1 MQINRQSY
9 EEYFL
14 LYADGELNESE
25 KKAVEEFIDQNP
37 DLAGELSIIQ
47 ETVFKPDGG
56 IVFDNKELLYKNESD
71 EKKVIYMRWL
81 RTAAAAAVLVL
92 LSLAGWL
99 FYGTTDKHTTPVTV
113 VQKPEVKK
121 IEPSDLVSANDT
133 KKETVQQPPTVEK
146 AKSRKNISLI
156 VRSGKKQKEKE
167 KEKEKELQPANQ
179 MKEIQ
184 NKDISNDPDVVDVVP
199 PAKTIEGAAF
209 TQDAVPSEP
218 VKETID
224 VAVEPRSME
233 NNNSDQ
239 HLKDVSYAQS
249 FKQESDDDIIY
260 FANTSLT
267 KKTKLRGV
275 LRKATRYLDRV
286 TSLQ

>member
-25 KKAVEEFIDQNP
+25 KRAVEEFIDQNP

-47 ETVFKPDGG
+47 ETVFKPDSN
-56 IVFDNKELLYKNESD
+56 IVFDNKELLYKTESD
-71 EKKVIYMRWL
+71 ERKVIYMRWF
-81 RTAAAAAVLVL
+81 RTVAAAAVL
-92 LSLAGWL
+92 LSLSVAGWL
-99 FYGTTDKHTTPVTV
+99 FYGTTDKHIPPVAV

-121 IEPSDLVSANDT
+121 IEPSELVSASDT
-133 KKETVQQPPTVEK
+133 KKETVQDQATVEK
-146 AKSRKNISLI
+146 ARSRKNIPLI
-156 VRSGKKQKEKE
+156 VRTQKQETDNDH
-167 KEKEKELQPANQ
+167 QRANPL
-179 MKEIQ
+179 KEIQ
-184 NKDISNDPDVVDVVP
+184 PDNKDLTNKPDVVDVVP
-199 PAKTIEGAAF
+199 PAKTIERTAF
-209 TQDAVPSEP
+209 THDVVSSEP
-218 VKETID
+218 AKETID
-224 VAVEPRSME
+224 VAVEPRAVR

-249 FKQESDDDIIY
+249 FNRDSDDDIIY
-260 FANTSLT
+260 FANTSLS